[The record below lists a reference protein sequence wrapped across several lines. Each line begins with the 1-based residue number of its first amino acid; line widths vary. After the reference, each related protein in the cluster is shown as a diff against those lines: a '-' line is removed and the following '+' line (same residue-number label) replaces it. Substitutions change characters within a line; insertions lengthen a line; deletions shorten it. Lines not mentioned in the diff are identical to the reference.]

1 MIRERGVVIGLKKL
15 FFFITLIFIGTLA
28 LLSFAVWQ
36 AARNKELKGHRQ
48 FVESVLRVVRE
59 PLVARDQIAIERAL
73 QAFHEEGRHFRLSLP
88 NNFEIIWPREFFN
101 PVWNKKPD
109 YKTTVKVGEDQ
120 ALTVEY
126 WAAHG
131 HDDDAWPM
139 FALAFSFLLAAASIV
154 ALWFHLRRWQLDVAR
169 IEDYLANPKG
179 VFDLDIFHYDF
190 FRGLAVQIREMESE
204 REKRFETEKNS
215 EKLKELA
222 NQAAQVAHDIRSPL
236 AALDAFLSTV
246 ASLSEDS
253 RNVVHGAVGR
263 IHDIANGLL
272 QRNREYHTAGAVT
285 YGSDKASMQ
294 LLSSLAS
301 ALVTEKRM
309 QYRARLGVEI
319 STVSGGASY
328 GLFAALH
335 PVEFKRALSNL
346 IDNSVESLGDNG
358 SVSVDIAAV
367 SDRILVSVKDNGRG
381 IPVGVLGKIGRLGET
396 YDKPGGSGIGL
407 HSAKAAVESW
417 GGKLEIDSIVGRGT
431 EVTLSLPRVEAPEWF
446 VSELK
451 VAPGSSVVVLDDD
464 ASIHQIWKERFGS
477 ISPRPE
483 LFHFSTPAEL
493 SGWVRDRRQAA
504 GSTLYLIDYEL
515 RAPVSGLELVEE
527 FGIGPCSVLV
537 TSRFGEKRI
546 LDECLRLKVR
556 MIPKGSAGF
565 VPVSLLTDLNPD
577 VVLIDDD
584 LLVQKVW
591 KMAARVH
598 GKNLMIFSGVE
609 EFLKSEGL
617 DRTAALYIDSDLGEG
632 ERGEQFAEKV
642 FAAGFKNIY
651 LATGTPADSFAR
663 VPWIKKVVGKEPPWA

>member
-1 MIRERGVVIGLKKL
+1 MRERGVVIGLKKL
-15 FFFITLIFIGTLA
+15 FFFITLIFVGTLA

-36 AARNKELKGHRQ
+36 TARNKELKGHRQ

-59 PLVARDQIAIERAL
+59 PIVARDQIAIERAL

-88 NNFEIIWPREFFN
+88 GNFEIIWPREFFS
-101 PVWNKKPD
+101 PVWNTKPD

-131 HDDDAWPM
+131 HDADAWPM
-139 FALAFSFLLAAASIV
+139 FALAFSFLLAVASIV
-154 ALWFHLRRWQLDVAR
+154 GLWFHLRRWQLDVAR
-169 IEDYLANPKG
+169 IEGYLANPKG
-179 VFDLDIFHYDF
+179 ASDFDLFHYDF

-236 AALDAFLSTV
+236 AALDAFLNTV

-253 RNVVHGAVGR
+253 RNIVYGAVGR

-272 QRNREYHTAGAVT
+272 QRNREYHAGGAVPQ
-285 YGSDKASMQ
+285 GSDNASEQ
-294 LLSSLAS
+294 LLSSLAN

-309 QYRARLGVEI
+309 QYRAKIGVEI
-319 STVSGGASY
+319 SGASGETSY

-346 IDNSVESLGDNG
+346 IDNSVESLGDKG
-358 SVSVDIAAV
+358 AVAVDITAV
-367 SDRILVSVKDNGRG
+367 SGRIRVSVKDNGRG
-381 IPVGVLGKIGRLGET
+381 IPAEVLGKIGRLGET

-417 GGKLEIDSIVGRGT
+417 GGRLDINSTVGRGT
-431 EVTLSLPRVEAPEWF
+431 EVTFSLPRADAPAWF
-446 VSELK
+446 ISELK

-483 LFHFSTPAEL
+483 LFHFSTPAEF
-493 SGWVRDRRQAA
+493 SGWIRGRRRAA
-504 GSTLYLIDYEL
+504 KNTLYLIDYEL

-527 FGIGPCSVLV
+527 FGIGSSGVLV

-565 VPVSLLTDLNPD
+565 VPISLSADSSPD
-577 VVLIDDD
+577 AILIDDD
-584 LLVQKVW
+584 PLVQKVW
-591 KMAARVH
+591 KMAARAH
-598 GKNLMIFSGVE
+598 GKNLLVFSGAE
-609 EFLKSEGL
+609 EFLKADSL
-617 DRTAALYIDSDLGEG
+617 DRTVALYVDSDLGEG
-632 ERGEQFAEKV
+632 ERGEQFAEK
-642 FAAGFKNIY
+642 FLAAGFKNIY
-651 LATGTPADSFAR
+651 LATGTPAESFAR
-663 VPWIKKVVGKEPPWA
+663 MPWIKKVVGKEPPWA